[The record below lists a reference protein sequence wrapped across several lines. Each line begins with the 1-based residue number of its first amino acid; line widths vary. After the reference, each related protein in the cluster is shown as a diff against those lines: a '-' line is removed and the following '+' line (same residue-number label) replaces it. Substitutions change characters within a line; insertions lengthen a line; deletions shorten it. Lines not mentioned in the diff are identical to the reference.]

1 MRLVGIWESMHVAF
15 AVVVIAS
22 ESTESALVV
31 EYSTFSESAVKR
43 LELSTVL
50 LDVTHWRPSN
60 QYQIRPR
67 LALKLFVSS
76 QPVASFCVEAPTE
89 ILTQRTQMPPTSSLR
104 LGVCCYGYG
113 VRLEIGMEKQYNG
126 LIQELGKPL

>member
-1 MRLVGIWESMHVAF
+1 MHVAF

-22 ESTESALVV
+22 EATESALVV
-31 EYSTFSESAVKR
+31 EDSTFKSAVKR

-60 QYQIRPR
+60 QIRPR

-104 LGVCCYGYG
+104 LGGMLLRSWGSSRNSYGKT
-113 VRLEIGMEKQYNG
+113 V
-126 LIQELGKPL
+126 